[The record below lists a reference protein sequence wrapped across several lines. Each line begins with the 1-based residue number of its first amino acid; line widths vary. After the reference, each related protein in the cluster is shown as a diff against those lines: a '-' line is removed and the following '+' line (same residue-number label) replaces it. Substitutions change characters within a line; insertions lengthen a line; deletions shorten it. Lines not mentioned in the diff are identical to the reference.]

1 MEDRS
6 AVRFSLVLGVLL
18 LFWSSAFAAIRV
30 GLEGY
35 SPGQLALLRFLTA
48 SAVLGFVAV
57 FRRTRLPAWRDV
69 PIILLL
75 GGLGIAGYHVALNTG
90 EMTVSAGVASLLIAS
105 APIFTALLSAF
116 LLRERLRPL
125 AWVGVAVGFGGIALI
140 VFGAGRGLALGPGA
154 LVVLGASLC
163 ASLYNVLQKRNMG
176 RYAPLEFTTYVIW
189 AGTLP
194 LLVYLPGL
202 VGAVRSAPLG
212 ATGAVVYLGIF
223 PGAIAYALWVYALS
237 RLSASVLS
245 SWLYLNPVLAIAIA
259 WIWLG
264 EIPTALSLLGGAVAV
279 GGVMLVAFFGRRPGP
294 GVVPEGR

>member
-1 MEDRS
+1 MEHRS
-6 AVRFSLVLGVLL
+6 AVQFSLAMGVLL

-48 SAVLGFVAV
+48 SVVLGLIAGV
-57 FRRTRLPAWRDV
+57 RRTRLPAWRDV

-105 APIFTALLSAF
+105 APIFTALLSAL

-212 ATGAVVYLGIF
+212 ATVAVVYLGIF
-223 PGAIAYALWVYALS
+223 PGAIAYTLWVYALS

-264 EIPTALSLLGGAVAV
+264 EIPAALSFLGGAVAV
-279 GGVMLVAFFGRRPGP
+279 GGVVLVAFFGRRPDP
-294 GVVPEGR
+294 DVVPEVR

>member
-1 MEDRS
+1 
-6 AVRFSLVLGVLL
+6 
-18 LFWSSAFAAIRV
+18 
-30 GLEGY
+30 
-35 SPGQLALLRFLTA
+35 
-48 SAVLGFVAV
+48 
-57 FRRTRLPAWRDV
+57 
-69 PIILLL
+69 
-75 GGLGIAGYHVALNTG
+75 
-90 EMTVSAGVASLLIAS
+90 
-105 APIFTALLSAF
+105 
-116 LLRERLRPL
+116 
-125 AWVGVAVGFGGIALI
+125 
-140 VFGAGRGLALGPGA
+140 
-154 LVVLGASLC
+154 
-163 ASLYNVLQKRNMG
+163 MG

-264 EIPTALSLLGGAVAV
+264 EIPTALSILGGAVAM
-279 GGVMLVAFFGRRPGP
+279 GGVMLVAFFGRRPGL

>member
-1 MEDRS
+1 MPCET
-6 AVRFSLVLGVLL
+6 LGVRASMGTGFSGTVETSAFTVFFHVLICGIVLVALL
-18 LFWSSAFAAIRV
+18 LSMD
-30 GLEGY
+30 
-35 SPGQLALLRFLTA
+35 T
-48 SAVLGFVAV
+48 
-57 FRRTRLPAWRDV
+57 LPEKS
-69 PIILLL
+69 
-75 GGLGIAGYHVALNTG
+75 HHQG
-90 EMTVSAGVASLLIAS
+90 EYY
-105 APIFTALLSAF
+105 
-116 LLRERLRPL
+116 
-125 AWVGVAVGFGGIALI
+125 ALI

-279 GGVMLVAFFGRRPGP
+279 GGVMLVAFFGRRLGP